1 MRKRKMLI
9 GVLTAAMLL
18 GNVSPAMV
26 QGAQAADVTE
36 VPAETE
42 MEELAT
48 ESAVTE
54 TEEEQATETAV
65 TGTEEEE
72 TTENVGK
79 TADAQ
84 ADENG
89 FIIED
94 GVLTGYTGPGG
105 DVVIP
110 EGVKEIA
117 QYAFYNCNTIKKICF
132 PKSFTDDLYFLNYS
146 NLENLEWIDVAEGNP
161 EYQSLDG
168 FLCGKSYENE
178 DGNNV
183 IGLKYCPTGKGE
195 NITIPEGVT
204 YFSGAFAYGNGEKVK
219 RICLPKSFTGEGSV
233 SSGNYMLATLNRCS
247 NLEWIDVVEGNP
259 EYQSID
265 GFVCTR
271 SWSYEN
277 RNGNE
282 IGLEYCP
289 MGKGENITIPEGVTY
304 FSYDSVFGNS
314 EEIKRICLPKSF
326 NDSVDHN
333 AEDAFNRCSNLEWID
348 VAEGN
353 SRLQSLDG
361 FLCSTPSNA
370 SYGKGNVS
378 LVYCPRGKSRNI
390 SIPQGVTKV
399 YHGFL
404 ACDKIT
410 GIFIPASVVEF
421 TKGYSVGENSYF
433 TFATMG
439 DGFKSSKLIN
449 YYVDSAN
456 ENYKAIDGI
465 VYSKDGSNLV
475 AYPSGR
481 MGDVTVSENVK
492 KIENGAFSGCK
503 LNKVNLSDNIKDI
516 KEGAFSYA
524 EILEI
529 KWPQTVSQIKHMTF
543 YESKLYEISIPD
555 GVTSFGQSVFTCSD
569 ELNIRIPSSV
579 KNIESS
585 SITNRYHQTYGKC
598 YIYCDQGS
606 VAETYAQ
613 KLKNNYGPPYYI
625 DVECI
630 YGFLAKKTAGIGV
643 ASATYTV
650 SRYMDS
656 DEVDR
661 EYGDKPF
668 DLGAYTNSDAA
679 LSYSSDNESVVQVD
693 ANGIVTIK
701 GYGYADIT
709 INAPE
714 TDNYY
719 GVTKRVSIDVHGKGE
734 TQTITASDFTKTYG
748 DAAFSIGAVTDGN
761 GTLSYDSDNNSVAT
775 VDRNGIVTLTGAG
788 IAHIRIT
795 AWDTETYDKAEKVIL
810 ITVNP
815 KKEEANTPSD
825 TETTENTETKPDTGT
840 TENTETKPDTG
851 TTENTETKPDT
862 GTTENT
868 ETKPEQTTNT
878 DNNSNLIT
886 AKNITKTYGCKAFSI
901 GAKSKSGGKLTY
913 SVTDKKVAAVDKKG
927 KVTVKGYGQ
936 TKITITS
943 AAKGK
948 YPKAKKTI
956 TLTVKPVKTRIASVK
971 STKSKNMVVKWKKD
985 TKATGYVIQ
994 YSTDKKFKKGV
1005 KTVTITK
1012 NKTTSKT
1019 IGKLKGGKNYYVRV
1033 CAYKKSNGKQIKGSY
1048 SAVKSIKVKK

>member
-48 ESAVTE
+48 ESVVTE
-54 TEEEQATETAV
+54 GEQPIETAV
-65 TGTEEEE
+65 TETEEEE
-72 TTENVGK
+72 TTENAEK
-79 TADAQ
+79 TADVK

-94 GVLTGYTGPGG
+94 GELTGYTGPGG

-117 QYAFYNCNTIKKICF
+117 KYAFYNCNTIKKICF
-132 PKSFTDDLYFLNYS
+132 PKSFTGKVYFLDYGNF
-146 NLENLEWIDVAEGNP
+146 ENLEWIDVAEGNP

-168 FLCGKSYENE
+168 FLCTTSRFDEVNQC
-178 DGNNV
+178 NA
-183 IGLKYCPTGKGE
+183 IGLEYCPIGKGE
-195 NITIPEGVT
+195 NITIPEGIT
-204 YFSGAFAYGNGEKVK
+204 HFS
-219 RICLPKSFTGEGSV
+219 
-233 SSGNYMLATLNRCS
+233 
-247 NLEWIDVVEGNP
+247 D
-259 EYQSID
+259 
-265 GFVCTR
+265 
-271 SWSYEN
+271 
-277 RNGNE
+277 
-282 IGLEYCP
+282 
-289 MGKGENITIPEGVTY
+289 
-304 FSYDSVFGNS
+304 DSVFGNS

-326 NDSVDHN
+326 NDSVDYN
-333 AEDAFNRCSNLEWID
+333 AEEAFNTCSNLEWID

-370 SYGKGNVS
+370 SYGEGKVS
-378 LVYCPRGKSRNI
+378 LVYCPRGKSGNI

-399 YHGFL
+399 YYGFL

-410 GIFIPASVVEF
+410 GIFIPASVAEF
-421 TKGYSVGENSYF
+421 TKGCDINESFYYMSTWDG
-433 TFATMG
+433 
-439 DGFKSSKLIN
+439 GFKSSNLIN

-456 ENYKAIDGI
+456 ENYKAINGI

-555 GVTSFGQSVFTCSD
+555 SVTSFGQSVFTCSN

-579 KNIESS
+579 KNIETN

-613 KLKNNYGPPYYI
+613 KLKNNYDQPYYNI

-630 YGFLAKKTAGIGV
+630 YGFPAKKTAGIGV

-650 SRYMDS
+650 SKYEDS
-656 DEVDR
+656 DQVDR

-701 GYGYADIT
+701 GYGYAHIT

-734 TQTITASDFTKTYG
+734 TQTITASDYTKTYG

-775 VDRNGIVTLTGAG
+775 VDANGIVTLTGVG
-788 IAHIRIT
+788 IAHITIT
-795 AWDTETYDKAEKVIL
+795 ASDTETYDEAEKVIL
-810 ITVNP
+810 IIVNP

-840 TENTETKPDTG
+840 TENTETKPGTG
-851 TTENTETKPDT
+851 TTENTEK
-862 GTTENT
+862 
-868 ETKPEQTTNT
+868 KPEHTTNT
-878 DNNSNLIT
+878 NKNSNLIT
-886 AKNITKTYGCKAFSI
+886 AKNITKTYGCKAFSL
-901 GAKSKSGGKLTY
+901 GVKSKSGGKLTY
-913 SVTDKKVAAVDKKG
+913 SVADKKVATVDKKG

-956 TLTVKPVKTRIASVK
+956 TLTVKPVKTKIASVK
-971 STKSKNMVVKWKKD
+971 SAKSKNMVVKWKKD

-1012 NKTTSKT
+1012 NKTTSRT

-1033 CAYKKSNGKQIKGSY
+1033 CTYKKSNGKQTKGSY
-1048 SAVKSIKVKK
+1048 SAVKSVKVKK

>member
-54 TEEEQATETAV
+54 TEGEETTETAV
-65 TGTEEEE
+65 MESEEEE
-72 TTENVGK
+72 TTENAEK
-79 TADAQ
+79 TADVK

-94 GVLTGYTGPGG
+94 GELTGYTGPGG
-105 DVVIP
+105 DIVIP

-117 QYAFYNCNTIKKICF
+117 EYAFYNCNTIKKICF
-132 PKSFTDDLYFLNYS
+132 PKSFTDGLYFLNYG
-146 NLENLEWIDVAEGNP
+146 NFENLEWIDVAEGNP
-161 EYQSLDG
+161 KYQSLDG
-168 FLCGKSYENE
+168 FLCERSYEDE

-183 IGLKYCPTGKGE
+183 IRLEYCPTGKGE

-204 YFSGAFAYGNGEKVK
+204 CFSGAFAYGNGEKVK
-219 RICLPKSFTGEGSV
+219 RICLPKSFTGERHGS
-233 SSGNYMLATLNRCS
+233 SSIAKLNGCS
-247 NLEWIDVVEGNP
+247 NLEWIDVAEGNP
-259 EYQSID
+259 EYQSLD
-265 GFVCTR
+265 GFFCTTSR
-271 SWSYEN
+271 FDEVN
-277 RNGNE
+277 QCNA

-289 MGKGENITIPEGVTY
+289 IGKGENITIPEGITH
-304 FSYDSVFGNS
+304 FSDDSVFGNS

-326 NDSVDHN
+326 NDSVDYN
-333 AEDAFNRCSNLEWID
+333 AEEAFSTCSNLEWID

-370 SYGKGNVS
+370 SYGEGEVS
-378 LVYCPRGKSRNI
+378 LVYCPRGKSGNI

-399 YHGFL
+399 YYGFL

-410 GIFIPASVVEF
+410 GIFIPASVAEF
-421 TKGYSVGENSYF
+421 TKGCNIYESFYYMSTLDG
-433 TFATMG
+433 
-439 DGFKSSKLIN
+439 GFKSSNLIN

-516 KEGAFSYA
+516 KESAFSYA

-555 GVTSFGQSVFTCSD
+555 SVTSFGQSVFTCCD
-569 ELNIRIPSSV
+569 ELSIRIPSSV
-579 KNIESS
+579 KNIESD
-585 SITNRYHQTYGKC
+585 SITNRYHQMFGKC

-613 KLKNNYGPPYYI
+613 ELKNKFNQYFDRKIY
-625 DVECI
+625 VECI
-630 YGFLAKKTAGIGV
+630 YGFPAKKTAGIGM

-650 SRYMDS
+650 SKYKDS
-656 DEVDR
+656 DQVDR

-701 GYGYADIT
+701 GYGYAHIT

-734 TQTITASDFTKTYG
+734 TQTITASDFTKIYG

-775 VDRNGIVTLTGAG
+775 VDANGIVTLTGVG
-788 IAHIRIT
+788 IAHITIT
-795 AWDTETYDKAEKVIL
+795 ASDTETYDEAKKVIL
-810 ITVNP
+810 LIVNP

-825 TETTENTETKPDTGT
+825 TET

-886 AKNITKTYGCKAFSI
+886 AKNITKTYGCKAFSL
-901 GAKSKSGGKLTY
+901 GVKSKSGGKLTY
-913 SVTDKKVAAVDKKG
+913 SVADKKVATLDKKG

-956 TLTVKPVKTRIASVK
+956 TLTVKPVKTKIASVK
-971 STKSKNMVVKWKKD
+971 SAKSKNMVVKWKKD

-1033 CAYKKSNGKQIKGSY
+1033 CTYKKSNGKQIKGSH
-1048 SAVKSIKVKK
+1048 SAVKSVKVKK

>member
-54 TEEEQATETAV
+54 TEGEETTETAV
-65 TGTEEEE
+65 TESEEEE
-72 TTENVGK
+72 TTENAEK
-79 TADAQ
+79 TADVK

-94 GVLTGYTGPGG
+94 GELTGYTGPGG
-105 DVVIP
+105 DIVIP

-117 QYAFYNCNTIKKICF
+117 KYAFYNCNTIKKICF
-132 PKSFTDDLYFLNYS
+132 PKSFTGKVYFLDYGNF
-146 NLENLEWIDVAEGNP
+146 ENLEWIDVAEGNP

-168 FLCGKSYENE
+168 FLCTTSRFDEVNQC
-178 DGNNV
+178 NA
-183 IGLKYCPTGKGE
+183 IGLEYCPIGKGE
-195 NITIPEGVT
+195 NITIPEGIT
-204 YFSGAFAYGNGEKVK
+204 HFS
-219 RICLPKSFTGEGSV
+219 
-233 SSGNYMLATLNRCS
+233 
-247 NLEWIDVVEGNP
+247 D
-259 EYQSID
+259 
-265 GFVCTR
+265 
-271 SWSYEN
+271 
-277 RNGNE
+277 
-282 IGLEYCP
+282 
-289 MGKGENITIPEGVTY
+289 
-304 FSYDSVFGNS
+304 DSVFGNS

-326 NDSVDHN
+326 NDSVDYN
-333 AEDAFNRCSNLEWID
+333 AEEAFNTCSNLEWID

-370 SYGKGNVS
+370 SYGEGKVS
-378 LVYCPRGKSRNI
+378 LVYCPRGKSGNI

-399 YHGFL
+399 YYGFL

-410 GIFIPASVVEF
+410 GIFIPASVAEF
-421 TKGYSVGENSYF
+421 TKGCDINESFYYMSTWDG
-433 TFATMG
+433 
-439 DGFKSSKLIN
+439 GFKSSNLIN

-555 GVTSFGQSVFTCSD
+555 SVTSFGQSVFTCSN

-579 KNIESS
+579 KNIETN

-613 KLKNNYGPPYYI
+613 KLKNNYDQPYYNI

-630 YGFLAKKTAGIGV
+630 YGFPAKKTAGIGV

-650 SRYMDS
+650 SKYEDS
-656 DEVDR
+656 DQVDR

-701 GYGYADIT
+701 GYGYAHIT

-734 TQTITASDFTKTYG
+734 TQTITASDYTKTYG

-775 VDRNGIVTLTGAG
+775 VDANGIVTLTGVG
-788 IAHIRIT
+788 IAHITIT
-795 AWDTETYDKAEKVIL
+795 ASDTETYDEAEKVIL
-810 ITVNP
+810 IIVNP

-825 TETTENTETKPDTGT
+825 TETTENTETKPGTGT
-840 TENTETKPDTG
+840 TENTEK
-851 TTENTETKPDT
+851 
-862 GTTENT
+862 
-868 ETKPEQTTNT
+868 KPEHTTNT
-878 DNNSNLIT
+878 NKNSNLIT

-913 SVTDKKVAAVDKKG
+913 SVTDKKVATVDKKG

-956 TLTVKPVKTRIASVK
+956 TLTVKPVKTKIASVK

>member
-48 ESAVTE
+48 ESVVTE
-54 TEEEQATETAV
+54 GEQPIETAV
-65 TGTEEEE
+65 TETEEEE
-72 TTENVGK
+72 TTENAEK
-79 TADAQ
+79 TADVK

-94 GVLTGYTGPGG
+94 GELTGYTGPGG

-117 QYAFYNCNTIKKICF
+117 KYAFYNCNTIKKICF
-132 PKSFTDDLYFLNYS
+132 PKSFTGKVYFLDYGNF
-146 NLENLEWIDVAEGNP
+146 ENLEWIDVAEGNP

-168 FLCGKSYENE
+168 FLCTKSRYDEYKE
-178 DGNNV
+178 CDV
-183 IGLKYCPTGKGE
+183 IGLEYCPTGKGENIIIPEGVTYFSNYAVFRNCEKVKRICLPKSYNGEGGGSKDVTLDRLDSFSNLEWIDVAEGNPEYQSLDGFLCTTSRFDEVNQCNAIGLEYCPIGKGE
-195 NITIPEGVT
+195 NITIPEGIT
-204 YFSGAFAYGNGEKVK
+204 HFS
-219 RICLPKSFTGEGSV
+219 
-233 SSGNYMLATLNRCS
+233 
-247 NLEWIDVVEGNP
+247 D
-259 EYQSID
+259 
-265 GFVCTR
+265 
-271 SWSYEN
+271 
-277 RNGNE
+277 
-282 IGLEYCP
+282 
-289 MGKGENITIPEGVTY
+289 
-304 FSYDSVFGNS
+304 DSVFGNS

-326 NDSVDHN
+326 NDSVDYN
-333 AEDAFNRCSNLEWID
+333 AEEAFNTCSNLEWID

-370 SYGKGNVS
+370 SYGEGKVS
-378 LVYCPRGKSRNI
+378 LVYCPRGKSGNI

-399 YHGFL
+399 YYGFL

-410 GIFIPASVVEF
+410 GIFIPASVAEF
-421 TKGYSVGENSYF
+421 TKGCDINESFYYMSTWDG
-433 TFATMG
+433 
-439 DGFKSSKLIN
+439 GFKSSNLIN

-516 KEGAFSYA
+516 KESAFSYA

-529 KWPQTVSQIKHMTF
+529 KWPQTVTQIRHQTF
-543 YESKLYEISIPD
+543 YESNLYEISIPD
-555 GVTSFGQSVFTCSD
+555 SVTSLGQNVFSLD
-569 ELNIRIPSSV
+569 RSSYSGWNIRIPSSV
-579 KNIESS
+579 KDIGYN
-585 SITNRYHQTYGKC
+585 SIAYKYGCWIGRHGKC

-613 KLKNNYGPPYYI
+613 FLKNDDYYKV
-625 DVECI
+625 DAECI
-630 YGFLAKKTAGIGV
+630 YGFPAKKTAGISV

-650 SRYMDS
+650 SKSRDS

-661 EYGDKPF
+661 EYGDKTF
-668 DLGAYTNSDAA
+668 DLGAYTNSDAV
-679 LSYSSDNESVVQVD
+679 LSYSSDNESVAQVD

-701 GYGYADIT
+701 GYGSAGIT

-719 GVTKRVSIDVHGKGE
+719 GVTKRVTIYVHGKGE
-734 TQTITASDFTKTYG
+734 TQTITASDYTKTYG

-761 GTLSYDSDNNSVAT
+761 GTLSYYSDNNSVAT
-775 VDRNGIVTLTGAG
+775 VDENGIVTLTGAG
-788 IAHIRIT
+788 IAHITIT

-825 TETTENTETKPDTGT
+825 TETTENTEKDS
-840 TENTETKPDTG
+840 
-851 TTENTETKPDT
+851 
-862 GTTENT
+862 
-868 ETKPEQTTNT
+868 EQTTNT
-878 DNNSNLIT
+878 NKNYSLIT
-886 AKNITKTYGCKAFSI
+886 AKNITKTYGCKAFSL

-913 SVTDKKVAAVDKKG
+913 SVADKKVATVDKKG

-1033 CAYKKSNGKQIKGSY
+1033 CTYKKSNGKQIKGSY

>member
-54 TEEEQATETAV
+54 TEGEETTETAV
-65 TGTEEEE
+65 MESEEEE
-72 TTENVGK
+72 TTENAEK
-79 TADAQ
+79 TADVK

-94 GVLTGYTGPGG
+94 GELTGYTGPGG
-105 DVVIP
+105 DIVIP

-117 QYAFYNCNTIKKICF
+117 KYAFYNCNTIKKICF
-132 PKSFTDDLYFLNYS
+132 PKSFTGKVYFLDYGNF
-146 NLENLEWIDVAEGNP
+146 ENLEWIDVAEGNP

-168 FLCGKSYENE
+168 FLCTKSRYDEYKE
-178 DGNNV
+178 CDV
-183 IGLKYCPTGKGE
+183 IGLEYCPTGKGENIIIPEGVTYFSSYAVFRNCEKVKRICLPKSYNGEGGGTQDVTLDRLDSFSNLEWIDVAEGNPGYQSLDGFLCRKTGFDEYEKRDEIELMYCPIGKGE

-204 YFSGAFAYGNGEKVK
+204 EIHYSAFG
-219 RICLPKSFTGEGSV
+219 
-233 SSGNYMLATLNRCS
+233 
-247 NLEWIDVVEGNP
+247 D
-259 EYQSID
+259 
-265 GFVCTR
+265 
-271 SWSYEN
+271 
-277 RNGNE
+277 
-282 IGLEYCP
+282 
-289 MGKGENITIPEGVTY
+289 
-304 FSYDSVFGNS
+304 S
-314 EEIKRICLPKSF
+314 EEIKRICLPKSL
-326 NDSVDHN
+326 DDISLHVK
-333 AEDAFNRCSNLEWID
+333 DALNECSNLQWID

-353 SRLQSLDG
+353 SGYQSLDG

-370 SYGKGNVS
+370 SYGKGKVS
-378 LVYCPRGKSRNI
+378 LVYCPRGKSGNI

-399 YHGFL
+399 YYCFL

-410 GIFIPASVVEF
+410 SIFIPASVAEF
-421 TKGYSVGENSYF
+421 TKGCNISESFCYMS
-433 TFATMG
+433 TLR

-516 KEGAFSYA
+516 KESAFSYA

-555 GVTSFGQSVFTCSD
+555 SVTSFGQSVFTCSN

-579 KNIESS
+579 KNIETN
-585 SITNRYHQTYGKC
+585 SITNRYYQTYGKC

-613 KLKNNYGPPYYI
+613 KLKNNYGQPYM

-630 YGFLAKKTAGIGV
+630 YGFPAKKTAGIGV

-650 SRYMDS
+650 SKYEDS
-656 DEVDR
+656 DQVDR

-701 GYGYADIT
+701 GYGYAHIT

-734 TQTITASDFTKTYG
+734 TQTITASDYTKTYG

-775 VDRNGIVTLTGAG
+775 VDANGIVTLTGVG
-788 IAHIRIT
+788 IAHITIT
-795 AWDTETYDKAEKVIL
+795 ASDTETYDEAKKVIL
-810 ITVNP
+810 IIVNP

-851 TTENTETKPDT
+851 TTENTEK
-862 GTTENT
+862 
-868 ETKPEQTTNT
+868 KPEHTTNT
-878 DNNSNLIT
+878 NKNSNLIT

-901 GAKSKSGGKLTY
+901 GAKSKSGGRLTY
-913 SVTDKKVAAVDKKG
+913 SVTDKKVATVDKKG

-956 TLTVKPVKTRIASVK
+956 ILTVKPVKTKIASVK

-1012 NKTTSKT
+1012 NKTTSRT

-1033 CAYKKSNGKQIKGSY
+1033 CTYKKSNGKQIKGSY
-1048 SAVKSIKVKK
+1048 SAVKSVKVKK